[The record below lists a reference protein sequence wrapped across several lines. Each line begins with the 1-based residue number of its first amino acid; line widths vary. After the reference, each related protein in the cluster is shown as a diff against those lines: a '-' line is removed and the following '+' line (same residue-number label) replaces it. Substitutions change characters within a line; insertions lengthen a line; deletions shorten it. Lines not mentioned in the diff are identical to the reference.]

1 MRILI
6 NDKISENGIATLRA
20 AGFEVIVT
28 KVAQVQLEN
37 YICENSIDA
46 IVVNHNTGVTQELL
60 EACPSIK
67 LIACTRPNMDNI
79 DIDYAYENGIH
90 VVNATKATTI
100 AVAELV
106 FAHLFGMVRFLH
118 QSNRE
123 MPLEGDSRFG
133 DLKKQFSVGQELRG
147 KTLGIIG
154 LGKVGT
160 EVAKI
165 AVGIGMRVIA
175 THSTKSENPEVT
187 LSFFDGQSITIPIAT
202 KKTEDVLKAADF
214 ISIHTPL
221 LDDYVI
227 GEKQLALMKDNVG
240 IVNTAIGGVI
250 DEIALVNAI
259 KKGKVKYAGLDVYEN
274 QPTPEIQLLMNPEIS
289 LTPNIG
295 GTTKESQERI
305 GDEIAK
311 QIIEL
316 LAE

>member
-1 MRILI
+1 MRVLI
-6 NDKISENGIATLRA
+6 NDKISENGIESLKS
-20 AGFEVIVT
+20 AGFEVIST

-37 YICENSIDA
+37 YINENGIDA
-46 IVVNHNTGVTQELL
+46 IVVNHNTNITQELL

-67 LIACTRPNMDNI
+67 LIACTSSNMENI
-79 DIDYAYENGIH
+79 EKDYAYENGIH
-90 VVNATKATTI
+90 IVNASKATTI

-123 MPLEGDSRFG
+123 MPLEGESRFG

-165 AVGIGMRVIA
+165 AAGIGMRVIA
-175 THSTKSENPEVT
+175 THSTKRENPEVS
-187 LSFFDGQSITIPIAT
+187 LSFFDGQSITIPIKT
-202 KKTEDVLKAADF
+202 KKIEEVLKTADF

-221 LDDYVI
+221 LEDYVI
-227 GEKQLALMKDNVG
+227 GEKQLDLMKDNVG
-240 IVNTAIGGVI
+240 IVNTAIGGAI
-250 DEIALVNAI
+250 DEIALINAI
-259 KKGKVKYAGLDVYEN
+259 KKGKVKYAGLDVFEN
-274 QPTPEIQLLMNPEIS
+274 QPSPEIQLLMNPEIS
-289 LTPNIG
+289 LTPNVG
-295 GTTKESQERI
+295 GITLESQERI

-311 QIIEL
+311 QIIDV

>member
-6 NDKISENGIATLRA
+6 NDKIAENGIETLTS
-20 AGFEVIVT
+20 AGFEVLSA
-28 KVAQVQLEN
+28 KVAPVQLEN
-37 YICENSIDA
+37 YINENSIDG
-46 IVVNHNTGVTQELL
+46 IVVNHNTSITQELL

-67 LIACTRPNMDNI
+67 LIACTSSNMDNI

-123 MPLEGDSRFG
+123 MPLEGESRFG

-165 AVGIGMRVIA
+165 GIGIGMRVIA
-175 THSTKSENPEVT
+175 TPSTKQENPEVT

-202 KKTEDVLKAADF
+202 KKLEDVLKDADF

-221 LDDYVI
+221 LEDYVI
-227 GEKQLALMKDNVG
+227 GEKQLALIKDNIG
-240 IVNTAIGGVI
+240 IINTAKGGVI

-274 QPTPEIQLLMNPEIS
+274 QPSPEIQLLMNPEIS

-295 GTTKESQERI
+295 GITLEAQERI

-311 QIIEL
+311 QIIDILSE
-316 LAE
+316 